1 MYSTATVYPKNSGK
15 TRFRMLNRQRRQS
28 MNKPTNL
35 SASYDV
41 DLAQKVGVVAAALF
55 NKLVYLSRYTE
66 R

>member
-1 MYSTATVYPKNSGK
+1 
-15 TRFRMLNRQRRQS
+15 